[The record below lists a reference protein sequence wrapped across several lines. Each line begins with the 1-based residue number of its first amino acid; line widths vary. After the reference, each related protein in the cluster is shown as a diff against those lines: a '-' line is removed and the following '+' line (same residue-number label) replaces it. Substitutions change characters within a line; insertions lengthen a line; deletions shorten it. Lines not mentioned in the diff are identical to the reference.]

1 MSAIPSVFG
10 LKGMAIAFVAG
21 GIVFGFGAYKV
32 TNAFGEAR
40 VLRLENADLGKTI
53 ANQAVVI
60 GAYQKAAA
68 DTAALDLAERQRARF
83 AQSSLDAVQKE
94 TDDAVAVVARNAACD
109 HSPPE
114 LDGLRNRL
122 R

>member
-21 GIVFGFGAYKV
+21 GIVCGFGAYKI
-32 TNAFGEAR
+32 TNAFGEAH
-40 VLRLENADLGKTI
+40 VLRLEKSDLERTI
-53 ANQAVVI
+53 ANQGVVI
-60 GAYQKAAA
+60 GAYQKAAS

-94 TDDAVAVVARNAACD
+94 TDDAVAAVAHDAACD

-114 LDGLRNRL
+114 LVGLRNRL